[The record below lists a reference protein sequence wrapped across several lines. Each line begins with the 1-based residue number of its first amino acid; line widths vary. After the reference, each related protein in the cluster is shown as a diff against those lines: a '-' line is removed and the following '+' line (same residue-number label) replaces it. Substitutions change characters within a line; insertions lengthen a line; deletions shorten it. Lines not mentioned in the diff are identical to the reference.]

1 MFSVDT
7 GDNVTMSAPGA
18 GCQHTS
24 SMAYIA
30 AIVIGVCRLFS
41 SLTLARILMT
51 FSRRTMYFTSLVLTI
66 LSLLLFS
73 TFSFMIRQH
82 ASAGAMFSLQVG
94 SFLSSCVLVISV
106 QVTLASHWSTL
117 IILASYWSA
126 RGPDSAP
133 PSLWRT
139 LPC

>member
-7 GDNVTMSAPGA
+7 GDNVTMSSPGA

-51 FSRRTMYFTSLVLTI
+51 FSRRTMYFSSLVLTI

-73 TFSFMIRQH
+73 AFSFMIRQQ

-106 QVTLASHWSTL
+106 QVTLASHWS
-117 IILASYWSA
+117 
-126 RGPDSAP
+126 P
-133 PSLWRT
+133 
-139 LPC
+139 